1 MKKKKVIAHIHSRIK
16 KLADAAIDRGDIESC
31 ERTSDDI
38 YLIKRSTDLIP
49 TTYTAVGA
57 GSLLY
62 LLNSLA
68 QNQPTNQ

>member
-1 MKKKKVIAHIHSRIK
+1 MTRKNLRIRSHFYARIQ
-16 KLADAAIDRGDIESC
+16 KLADAAIQRGDIESC
-31 ERTSDDI
+31 ERISDDI

-68 QNQPTNQ
+68 QSKE